1 VRLGDVDQVREIR
14 WATPPRATSVWL
26 ARDGPVYWW
35 TTEPATRG
43 SGTSDHDA
51 IMLLASNDDGSLV
64 PRRLI
69 DSFASRFFGE
79 Q

>member
-1 VRLGDVDQVREIR
+1 
-14 WATPPRATSVWL
+14 
-26 ARDGPVYWW
+26 
-35 TTEPATRG
+35 
-43 SGTSDHDA
+43 
-51 IMLLASNDDGSLV
+51 MFFASNDDGSLV